1 MTTDNE
7 QAKRYR
13 RDFQIL
19 MGPLL
24 ELMDVALETGFTITY
39 ATNVD
44 PQEKKHKLALLRI
57 TKEFAEEAPRS
68 QEPPLQ

>member
-7 QAKRYR
+7 QARRYR